1 MENDKL
7 CPVCGE
13 GRLTDQ
19 SRLVAAIYKTKE
31 GRVEDHFSIC
41 DACGTEQ
48 AGADHLRRNKR
59 SMMAFRKEVDGLLT
73 GEQIRGLRQR
83 WRISQKQAAKLFG
96 GGPIAFSKYENND
109 VAQSEPMD
117 LLLRVANAVPEAFQ
131 WLKQNAGLADESLT
145 FVPSAWG
152 SSRTRIY
159 KYYERVSAENISVR
173 VDAIPVAANDDEL
186 AGMFQLA

>member
-19 SRLVAAIYKTKE
+19 SRLVAAIYKAKE
-31 GRVEDHFSIC
+31 GEVADHFSIC

-73 GEQIRGLRQR
+73 GEQILGLRQR
-83 WRISQKQAAKLFG
+83 WSISQKQAAKLFG

-109 VAQSEPMD
+109 VAQSESMD
-117 LLLRVANAVPEAFQ
+117 LLLRVANAVPEALQ
-131 WLKQNAGLADESLT
+131 WLKQNAGLADEKLT
-145 FVPSAWG
+145 FVPSARG
-152 SSRTRIY
+152 SYPTSY
-159 KYYERVSAENISVR
+159 KHYERVSAENISVR
-173 VDAIPVAANDDEL
+173 VDTIPIAANDDEL
-186 AGMFQLA
+186 SGMFQLA